1 MTSCCASLKL
11 RQTCPMS
18 GQILNAICTPEVP
31 HRIQLKLEFCLKLYC
46 CLASFLFPVLLPPS
60 FSPEGTFIIND
71 LNIEPLHRLC
81 CSEPGPSQ
89 HWTPLESMSFSL
101 RFSHMGLGGRKL
113 VRMSLKLT
121 HRKLGRQ
128 PWKATVSTSV
138 IWRHLRNFQGVLEI
152 EAVVQI
158 VYSTLAICT
167 KKISTNIIQTEEPSN
182 AKGPLHGKQ
191 QLLQTSYIISGVH
204 SHSHEFFMAQPH
216 LLLTS
221 SKHFCLWKLNAHRLF
236 ITHPGNSACL
246 DG

>member
-89 HWTPLESMSFSL
+89 HGLPWSPWVSLWDFHTWGWEVGSLSGWAWSWPTGSWEDNPERLQSPPPCDLEASQKLPRCAWDRSCGSDSL
-101 RFSHMGLGGRKL
+101 FH
-113 VRMSLKLT
+113 
-121 HRKLGRQ
+121 
-128 PWKATVSTSV
+128 PC
-138 IWRHLRNFQGVLEI
+138 HLHKEN
-152 EAVVQI
+152 
-158 VYSTLAICT
+158 
-167 KKISTNIIQTEEPSN
+167 
-182 AKGPLHGKQ
+182 
-191 QLLQTSYIISGVH
+191 
-204 SHSHEFFMAQPH
+204 
-216 LLLTS
+216 
-221 SKHFCLWKLNAHRLF
+221 LN
-236 ITHPGNSACL
+236 
-246 DG
+246 

>member
-1 MTSCCASLKL
+1 MNLAQASMDS
-11 RQTCPMS
+11 P
-18 GQILNAICTPEVP
+18 GV
-31 HRIQLKLEFCLKLYC
+31 HEFL
-46 CLASFLFPVLLPPS
+46 
-60 FSPEGTFIIND
+60 
-71 LNIEPLHRLC
+71 
-81 CSEPGPSQ
+81 SEI
-89 HWTPLESMSFSL
+89 F
-101 RFSHMGLGGRKL
+101 
-113 VRMSLKLT
+113 T
-121 HRKLGRQ
+121 HGVGRQ
-128 PWKATVSTSV
+128 EACQDEPEADPQEAGKTTLKGYSLHLHV

-221 SKHFCLWKLNAHRLF
+221 SKHFCL
-236 ITHPGNSACL
+236 
-246 DG
+246 